1 MAQAQLQEELI
12 PAGGIADFVM
22 SDAEIAALES
32 EEATEQFG
40 DSGIARF
47 EPIAKRMASY
57 GRYGDDQVIHA
68 ETGELLVPRA
78 LIEGNPELKESIF
91 SHLREMGIEDPD
103 RYVVGS
109 SANSINP
116 DTGMPEFF
124 FKSIRRAVSK
134 VAKGVSKAVSKVGK
148 VLKKVAPVVLP
159 IVLTPILGPVYA
171 GAVGSGIAS
180 LLNGGSLKDA
190 VKAAA
195 LGGVTGAV
203 FAGATGKGSF
213 FDNIKAATAD
223 AGGRFSQLGS
233 AIGKSASTGSFDP
246 LMQSYQPA
254 GTTEGLD
261 QTFAEVETGVRGGDT
276 VTPAETVAEATDIS
290 KARARL
296 DYANQAVTPPDG
308 ANVVTID
315 QTGKVVPTATSDYSV
330 GMSSPVTGPDISAV
344 DLDAANVQLNQ
355 MPTTGPGAPPPPP
368 PAETS
373 FFDTAKGYASDAGDY
388 LFRGGQTEQQVK
400 ALKDAAYKDVLAR
413 TGDKTLAQQAFNAAG
428 PGYIARFGPSIALAG
443 VGAAAGGFFD
453 AAPQEDPNLVDRRTG
468 ADLLAENEDQYMVG
482 GRAPQYATGPT
493 TVKTQYG
500 YDPRRAPV
508 FMSSPFVR
516 PQTPTVY
523 GDARDYRVF
532 MGPQMYAAAGGEVY
546 PRRNGGI
553 MPNEGV
559 PNQDSV
565 RALLM
570 PGEFVMT
577 KDAVRGLGGGNLN
590 QGINNM
596 YSMMRNLE
604 TRGQVA

>member
-1 MAQAQLQEELI
+1 MAQAQLKEELI
-12 PAGGIADFVM
+12 PSGGIADFVM

-32 EEATEQFG
+32 EEVRDQFG

-57 GRYGDDQVIHA
+57 GRYGDDQVVHA

-78 LIEGNPELKESIF
+78 LIEQSPELKESIF
-91 SHLREMGIEDPD
+91 NHLREMGVEDPD

-109 SANSINP
+109 NANSINP
-116 DTGMPEFF
+116 DTGLPEFF

-148 VLKKVAPVVLP
+148 ILKKVAPIVLP
-159 IVLTPILGPVYA
+159 VVLTPFLGPVYA
-171 GAVGSGIAS
+171 GAVGSGIGS
-180 LLNGGSLKDA
+180 LLNGGSIKDA

-246 LMQSYQPA
+246 LMQGYQAPVS
-254 GTTEGLD
+254 
-261 QTFAEVETGVRGGDT
+261 AETMATGEAL
-276 VTPAETVAEATDIS
+276 TPAESVSQATDVS
-290 KARARL
+290 SATDVRGRL
-296 DYANQAVTPPDG
+296 DYANQAVTPPEG

-315 QTGKVVPTATSDYSV
+315 QAGNVV
-330 GMSSPVTGPDISAV
+330 SSPASQYPVSPSTNPNISAV
-344 DLDAANVQLNQ
+344 DLDAANIQQNLLG
-355 MPTTGPGAPPPPP
+355 TTSTGVTPPPP
-368 PAETS
+368 PAAPTETS
-373 FFDTAKGYASDAGDY
+373 FFDTLSEYGTKAKNLYGEYISPS
-388 LFRGGQTEQQVK
+388 RGMENIPTLEAEMARIQAANPTMAAANIQK
-400 ALKDAAYKDVLAR
+400 AAEA
-413 TGDKTLAQQAFNAAG
+413 
-428 PGYIARFGPSIALAG
+428 SIASQTPGMIRSYAPLAAVG
-443 VGAAAGGFFD
+443 AAGAAAGGFFD

-468 ADLLAENEDQYMVG
+468 ADLLAENENQYMVG
-482 GRAPQYATGPT
+482 GRTPQYATGPT
-493 TVKTQYG
+493 TVSTRYG
-500 YDPRRAPV
+500 GLGTFSPRF
-508 FMSSPFVR
+508 FMNPFMR
-516 PQTPTVY
+516 PQM
-523 GDARDYRVF
+523 F
-532 MGPQMYAAAGGEVY
+532 AAAGGEVY

-559 PNQDSV
+559 PGKDSV

-577 KDAVRGLGGGNLN
+577 TDAVKGLGNGSMN

-604 TRGQVA
+604 SRGRTV

>member
-32 EEATEQFG
+32 EETEQQFG
-40 DSGIARF
+40 TAGIARF

-57 GRYGDDQVIHA
+57 GRYGDDQVVHA

-109 SANSINP
+109 GANSINP

-134 VAKGVSKAVSKVGK
+134 VAKGVSKAVSQVGK

-159 IVLTPILGPVYA
+159 IALAMTPLGAMYGAALGSGIGTLIQGGNIKDALKSALVS
-171 GAVGSGIAS
+171 GAVGGITAGFTG
-180 LLNGGSLKDA
+180 NTGSFMGN

-195 LGGVTGAV
+195 ANPLGRLSQTGAGITEAFKTGSV
-203 FAGATGKGSF
+203 GKAFQSYQVPGSEIADDIAAGR
-213 FDNIKAATAD
+213 AD
-223 AGGRFSQLGS
+223 AGV
-233 AIGKSASTGSFDP
+233 
-246 LMQSYQPA
+246 
-254 GTTEGLD
+254 TEAQELARATD
-261 QTFAEVETGVRGGDT
+261 
-276 VTPAETVAEATDIS
+276 VTPAQEIATATDVVPDVPDTFG
-290 KARARL
+290 ARGVGPDEYLATDFSTTPTLRPEVPVDSRTLTQKFL
-296 DYANQAVTPPDG
+296 DTDIGDTLVRG
-308 ANVVTID
+308 AN
-315 QTGKVVPTATSDYSV
+315 KTAE
-330 GMSSPVTGPDISAV
+330 VTGELYRDYLSPSRDMGQISLQDALTEV
-344 DLDAANVQLNQ
+344 AANPASAKLSGAAQVELAKE
-355 MPTTGPGAPPPPP
+355 MVASSAPGMIRTYAP
-368 PAETS
+368 
-373 FFDTAKGYASDAGDY
+373 
-388 LFRGGQTEQQVK
+388 L
-400 ALKDAAYKDVLAR
+400 
-413 TGDKTLAQQAFNAAG
+413 
-428 PGYIARFGPSIALAG
+428 
-443 VGAAAGGFFD
+443 AAAGGLAAYGSGFFD

-468 ADLLAENEDQYMVG
+468 ADLLAENEDQYMVR
-482 GRAPQYATGPT
+482 GRTPQYATGPT
-493 TVKTQYG
+493 TVGTQYG
-500 YDPRRAPV
+500 YNPRRAPV
-508 FMSSPFVR
+508 YMSSPFVR
-516 PQTPTVY
+516 
-523 GDARDYRVF
+523 
-532 MGPQMYAAAGGEVY
+532 PQMYAAAGGEVY

-553 MPNEGV
+553 MPNEGI
-559 PNQDSV
+559 PDQDSV

-604 TRGQVA
+604 TKGQVA